1 MSVNLEMPDFLFWS
15 LSTCPNFF
23 QLRNAASPTLN
34 CCFAHLPLA
43 LLLCL
48 IFLCLPLWASHSHWM
63 HSSTWNKCVL
73 VLVAPVAM
81 LVSTG
86 LNGWAYLWCS
96 TAREISSQRDARGCL
111 LSSIQASSRVT
122 LFTTVSPLPTWAQT
136 CNLLIACLSSLI
148 WNSCICPLYC
158 SWVVRKYLF
167 IYPPRLWFF
176 FDAACLKWVFFPP
189 PHLWQVKDEKSWVGF
204 SLSE

>member
-15 LSTCPNFF
+15 RSTCPNFF

-34 CCFAHLPLA
+34 CCFSHLPLA

-48 IFLCLPLWASHSHWM
+48 IFLRLPLRASHFHRM
-63 HSSTWNKCVL
+63 HSSTWNKCML

-96 TAREISSQRDARGCL
+96 TPREISSQRDACGCL
-111 LSSIQASSRVT
+111 LSSIQ
-122 LFTTVSPLPTWAQT
+122 L
-136 CNLLIACLSSLI
+136 NLLIACLSSLV

-158 SWVVRKYLF
+158 SWVMRKYLF
-167 IYPPRLWFF
+167 IFPPRLWFF
-176 FDAACLKWVFFPP
+176 FDAACLKWGFFNPTF
-189 PHLWQVKDEKSWVGF
+189 VTS
-204 SLSE
+204 